1 VRCFNFLHFL
11 AGILGQKINKAV
23 DIRGH
28 KITTE
33 SGIHTNQHDEQN
45 RQMMASFLFIY

>member
-1 VRCFNFLHFL
+1 VPCFNFLHFL

-23 DIRGH
+23 DRRGR

-33 SGIHTNQHDEQN
+33 SGIHMNQHDEQN
-45 RQMMASFLFIY
+45 LQMMASF

>member
-23 DIRGH
+23 DTRGH

-33 SGIHTNQHDEQN
+33 SGIHMNAHHE
-45 RQMMASFLFIY
+45 